1 MLFALDLIKDV
12 LGLIGSLL
20 VSWPFFTQEGM
31 KSLASRLRNAE
42 TDDPRVQALV
52 TDAATRQEAN
62 LNQPNEWDMNLTRLG
77 LVFIIL
83 SFLISMAVTLTTE
96 APPR

>member
-20 VSWPFFTQEGM
+20 VAWPFFTQEGV
-31 KSLASRLRNAE
+31 KSLATRLRNVK
-42 TDDPRVQALV
+42 TDDQAVRTLFQGV
-52 TDAATRQEAN
+52 AARQEAG
-62 LNQPNEWDMNLTRLG
+62 LNQPNEWDMNLTRIG
-77 LVFIIL
+77 LIFIIL
-83 SFLISMAVTLTTE
+83 SFLISMAVTLTMG